1 MLFNNEEV
9 YSMNFQISALSEA
22 LFSHLYGATE
32 EQLSQAGAQRVI
44 ADAEPGFPCRI
55 SMRDAKIG
63 ESLILLNYSHLDEDT
78 PYCASHA
85 IFIIE
90 GSKEQTF
97 PRNTVPQVLRSRLL
111 SLRAFDE
118 NYSMIAADVCA
129 GADLEHAITKIATD
143 PSVSFLHVHNAA
155 PGCYAARIDL
165 LSGEET

>member
-1 MLFNNEEV
+1 
-9 YSMNFQISALSEA
+9 MNFQISALSEG

-44 ADAEPGFPCRI
+44 AETEPGFPCRV

-63 ESLILLNYSHLDEDT
+63 ESLILLNYAHLDEDT

-85 IFIIE
+85 IFVIE
-90 GSKEQTF
+90 GAKVQTL
-97 PRNTVPQVLRSRLL
+97 PQNTVPQVLRSRLL

-118 NYSMIAADVCA
+118 NYSMIAAEVCA
-129 GADLEHAITKIATD
+129 GEDLEQAITKIASD
-143 PSVSFLHVHNAA
+143 PNVDFLHVHNAA

-165 LSGEET
+165 LGGEET